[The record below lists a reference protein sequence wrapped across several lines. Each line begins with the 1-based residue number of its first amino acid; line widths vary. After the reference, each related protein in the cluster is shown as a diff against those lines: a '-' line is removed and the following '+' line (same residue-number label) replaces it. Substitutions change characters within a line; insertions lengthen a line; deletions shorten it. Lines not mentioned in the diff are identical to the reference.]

1 MAADP
6 ANSEITAIVDAHR
19 SLIGQSHRLL
29 LVLAVQPDGAD
40 GLADGLQ
47 AAGWHVALRSA
58 GDDPAPETQIVV
70 ADDPDEAGLWYRMAP
85 ISFLGGTLSG
95 AGARRSPFE
104 AAALGSAIIHGP
116 LATPYEVAIQRL
128 AKAGA
133 TRRVDTTEDLAR
145 AVARLL
151 SADVAAG
158 LAAAA
163 WDVVTAGAPVMNR
176 TVELVDALL
185 DRCPEW

>member
-1 MAADP
+1 M
-6 ANSEITAIVDAHR
+6 
-19 SLIGQSHRLL
+19 
-29 LVLAVQPDGAD
+29 LAVQPDGAD